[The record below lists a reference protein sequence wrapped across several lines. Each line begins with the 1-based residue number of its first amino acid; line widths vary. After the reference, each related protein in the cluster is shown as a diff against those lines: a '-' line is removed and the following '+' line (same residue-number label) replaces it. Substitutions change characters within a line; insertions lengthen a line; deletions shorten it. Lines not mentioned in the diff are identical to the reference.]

1 MMSLMITLMAQSTIQ
16 PSRAQ
21 VSHSHL
27 LIQKRVRRPRDP
39 LMSNHLA
46 APVRIKRRRRRA
58 ASPMINLMTKIIFSD
73 YESKFASN
81 PIYVYKNAITTRFL

>member
-46 APVRIKRRRRRA
+46 APVRTKRRRRRA
-58 ASPMINLMTKIIFSD
+58 ARIISRMKEVIYFD
-73 YESKFASN
+73 ES
-81 PIYVYKNAITTRFL
+81 

>member
-46 APVRIKRRRRRA
+46 APVRTKRRRRRA
-58 ASPMINLMTKIIFSD
+58 ARIISRMK
-73 YESKFASN
+73 EV
-81 PIYVYKNAITTRFL
+81 IYFDET

>member
-1 MMSLMITLMAQSTIQ
+1 MITLMAQSTIQ

-21 VSHSHL
+21 VSHSHH

-46 APVRIKRRRRRA
+46 APVRTKRRRRRA
-58 ASPMINLMTKIIFSD
+58 ARIISRMKEVIYFD
-73 YESKFASN
+73 ES
-81 PIYVYKNAITTRFL
+81 

>member
-1 MMSLMITLMAQSTIQ
+1 MITLMAQSTIQ

-46 APVRIKRRRRRA
+46 APVRTKRRRRRA
-58 ASPMINLMTKIIFSD
+58 ARIIIRMKEVIYFDEKKNINSQK
-73 YESKFASN
+73 
-81 PIYVYKNAITTRFL
+81 

>member
-1 MMSLMITLMAQSTIQ
+1 MISLMITLMAQSTIQ

-39 LMSNHLA
+39 LTSNHLA
-46 APVRIKRRRRRA
+46 APVRTKRRRRRA
-58 ASPMINLMTKIIFSD
+58 ARISNRIIDKILFD
-73 YESKFASN
+73 ES
-81 PIYVYKNAITTRFL
+81 

>member
-1 MMSLMITLMAQSTIQ
+1 MITLMAQSTIQ

-27 LIQKRVRRPRDP
+27 LIQKRVRRPRYP

-46 APVRIKRRRRRA
+46 APVRTKRRRRRA
-58 ASPMINLMTKIIFSD
+58 ARIISRMKEVIYFD
-73 YESKFASN
+73 ES
-81 PIYVYKNAITTRFL
+81 

>member
-1 MMSLMITLMAQSTIQ
+1 MISLMITLMAQSTIQ

-46 APVRIKRRRRRA
+46 APVRTKRRRRRA
-58 ASPMINLMTKIIFSD
+58 ARISNRMIDKILFD
-73 YESKFASN
+73 ES
-81 PIYVYKNAITTRFL
+81 

>member
-1 MMSLMITLMAQSTIQ
+1 MITLMAQSTIQ

-46 APVRIKRRRRRA
+46 APVRTKRRRRRA
-58 ASPMINLMTKIIFSD
+58 ARISNRMIDKILFD
-73 YESKFASN
+73 ES
-81 PIYVYKNAITTRFL
+81 

>member
-1 MMSLMITLMAQSTIQ
+1 MISLMITLMAQSTIQ

-46 APVRIKRRRRRA
+46 APVRTKRRRRRA
-58 ASPMINLMTKIIFSD
+58 ARRTNQMIDKILFD
-73 YESKFASN
+73 ES
-81 PIYVYKNAITTRFL
+81 

>member
-39 LMSNHLA
+39 LMSIHLA
-46 APVRIKRRRRRA
+46 APVRTKRRRRRTA
-58 ASPMINLMTKIIFSD
+58 RRLRMITEKILFD
-73 YESKFASN
+73 YENKFA
-81 PIYVYKNAITTRFL
+81 

>member
-1 MMSLMITLMAQSTIQ
+1 MITLMAQSTIQ

-46 APVRIKRRRRRA
+46 APVRTKRRRRRA
-58 ASPMINLMTKIIFSD
+58 ARIISRMKEVIYFD
-73 YESKFASN
+73 ES
-81 PIYVYKNAITTRFL
+81 